1 MKIDWKFQPNEDGTS
16 QGWNDSTIATFKSNR
31 LESLTRETI
40 QNSLDAR
47 LDKAAPVIVVF
58 TEENRSQD
66 EIPGVS
72 TLLEILHLCDADR
85 DTQNP
90 DMIKELSEAIKLLK
104 AAKVRVLS
112 IADYN
117 STGMPGP
124 CEPGKSFYNYVKAV
138 GQSNGSID
146 RAGSH
151 GLGKG
156 APLACSALRSI
167 VVSTKWATETTEH
180 GLIQGRAV
188 LMSHKKNGKIY
199 KGTGYWGNTNGYQAI
214 DPKDTPPEY
223 EWLKRTEVGTT
234 VHLLGWDSPKRW
246 RDLVKG
252 YAIANFFAAFARNSL
267 ILRIDGEEVSFSNF
281 RNLANSEDI
290 RLAMKKERAEEKL
303 DDALAYLKCLEESE
317 QVMEETS
324 QMNHLGR
331 TSFRFRLYESAP
343 RKVALIRND
352 MLITDYIPGFWRR
365 VPSRLSDFVALVEV
379 LDTAGSQLI
388 RSMEPPRHNELSKDW
403 LPTAED
409 KRKGGAALDKL
420 AEEIKKF
427 LERLAGGGDEVI
439 GRVDFMADFFADE
452 AGDDRG
458 QPLGEEFNPN
468 GRFTFSPKQVKLLP
482 ATQIR
487 FEDDSDFSDDNTEI
501 DDAHDEN
508 GSSVI
513 SPDND
518 GENGGGG
525 GINDGDDPKNNDDDK
540 DGPGAGD
547 GDGGIGGEDGT
558 SKGGNDNKPPKGD
571 KPERELSLENVRIV
585 KVGSHSVKVY
595 LNSSSNIGAYLR
607 IHEIGADIS
616 LPFEITRT
624 DTGTVEDGTLHVK
637 LKKGERT
644 CISMSLSRPIIG
656 GLKLIASA

>member
-1 MKIDWKFQPNEDGTS
+1 MKIDWKFQLNEDGTS
-16 QGWNDSTIATFKSNR
+16 QGWNDATITTFKSNR

-47 LDKAAPVIVVF
+47 LDKASPVVVVF
-58 TEENRSQD
+58 TEESRSRD
-66 EIPGVS
+66 EIPNVS

-85 DTQNP
+85 DTQNS

-104 AAKVRVLS
+104 APKVRVLS

-138 GQSNGSID
+138 GQSNGSVD

-188 LMSHKKNGKIY
+188 LMSHRKNGKIY
-199 KGTGYWGNTNGYQAI
+199 KGTGYWGNINGYQAI

-267 ILRIDGEEVSFSNF
+267 ILRIDGEEVSFANF
-281 RNLANSEDI
+281 RTVANSEDI
-290 RLAMKKERAEEKL
+290 RLAMKKDRAEEKL

-317 QVMEETS
+317 QVKEETS

-331 TSFRFRLYESAP
+331 TSFRFRLYDSAP

-352 MLITDYIPGFWRR
+352 MLITDSIPGFWRR

-388 RSMEPPRHNELSKDW
+388 RSMEPPRHNELSKDY

-409 KRKGGAALDKL
+409 KKKGAAALDKL

-439 GRVDFMADFFADE
+439 GRVDFMANFFADE

-458 QPLGEEFNPN
+458 QRLGEEFNPN
-468 GRFTFSPKQVKLLP
+468 GRFTFTPKQVKLLP

-487 FEDDSDFSDDNTEI
+487 FEDDSDFSDDVSET
-501 DDAHDEN
+501 DDVHDGD
-508 GSSVI
+508 GSSAI
-513 SPDND
+513 SPENE
-518 GENGGGG
+518 GEDGGGG
-525 GINDGDDPKNNDDDK
+525 GINDGDDPKNGEDEK
-540 DGPGAGD
+540 DGPGTGD
-547 GDGGIGGEDGT
+547 GDGGMGGEDGS
-558 SKGGNDNKPPKGD
+558 SKGGNQNKPPKRD
-571 KPERELSLENVRIV
+571 KPERELSLDNVRIV
-585 KVGSHSVKVY
+585 KVGSDSIKVY
-595 LNSSSNIGAYLR
+595 FNSASNISAYLR

-616 LPFEITRT
+616 LPFEITSA
-624 DTGTVEDGTLHVK
+624 DTGTVEDGTLHIK
-637 LKKGERT
+637 LKRGERT

-656 GLKLIASA
+656 GLKLVASV